1 MVLNDQYADGKVAD
15 FKDGDGIVT
24 LQYERDPPPT
34 NEVSGLAWNVGG
46 RWECGCQNVPDVAVP
61 AHRPVGGRRGGGG
74 GGVDFLSAGSGMGG
88 KAGCWIGPGGT
99 PARKVPL
106 CRAGWCD
113 GACRAAICWEPRWPA
128 LD

>member
-61 AHRPVGGRRGGGG
+61 AHRPVGGRRGGGRLPVCRQRDG
-74 GGVDFLSAGSGMGG
+74 GESRLLDRPGRHTSSEGPVVQGGV
-88 KAGCWIGPGGT
+88 
-99 PARKVPL
+99 V
-106 CRAGWCD
+106 
-113 GACRAAICWEPRWPA
+113 
-128 LD
+128 